1 MKPLLYIISFF
12 LSSIAIYAQTD
23 CENLLA
29 QKINLQDDDF
39 EKMQNELLTNF
50 SKLKDCGLDEV
61 DIVFLGQPPILST
74 LVLGWLND
82 DPKTVTYQ
90 KLLDEVLKMKAEPD
104 YKKSAKFYNDFVTLR
119 NKKIDLNNW
128 DNDSK
133 LIFEIVKDERVVNS
147 IYQLINHNPNE
158 YETYGVMI
166 DELNKVADSMINHTE
181 PTEGAP
187 NFYKDAEIISYDELL
202 EKSKISGKPLFVY
215 FTSYADVNSRKMDDA
230 FLYDSDIQDHLEANY
245 FTATLFVDNKK
256 EVPKEYIK
264 INSKTGKTM
273 KTYGAFY
280 SQIQEEKFNE
290 DRQPYFAI
298 IGLDGKILG
307 TQGYTLKKK
316 HFKKFLK

>member
-1 MKPLLYIISFF
+1 MKQLLYILIVFF
-12 LSSIAIYAQTD
+12 SSIGIYAQTD
-23 CENLLA
+23 CERILA
-29 QKINLQDDDF
+29 QKINLHDADF
-39 EKMQNELLTNF
+39 EKMQNELVTNF
-50 SKLKDCGLDEV
+50 SKLKDCGLDEI

-74 LVLGWLND
+74 LVLGWIND
-82 DPKTVTYQ
+82 DPNTVTYQ

-104 YKKSAKFYNDFVTLR
+104 YKKSAKFYNDFLTLK

-147 IYQLINHNPNE
+147 IYQLINQNPNE
-158 YETYGVMI
+158 YETYGVMM

-187 NFYKDAEIISYDELL
+187 NFYKDAEIFSYDEIL
-202 EKSKISGKPLFVY
+202 KKAKDSGKPILIY
-215 FTSYADVNSRKMDDA
+215 FTSYADVNSRKMEDS
-230 FLYDSDIQDHLEANY
+230 FLYDDDIQEYIETNY
-245 FTATLFVDNKK
+245 YSISLYLDSKK
-256 EVPKEYIK
+256 EVPEEFIK
-264 INSKTGKTM
+264 LNSKTGKTM

-298 IGLDGKILG
+298 IGLDGKILK
-307 TQGYTLKKK
+307 TQGFTLKKK
-316 HFKKFLK
+316 HFEKFLK